1 MAAARKLA
9 ETVFVNDPKAN
20 GTLVLTA
27 GTEISDPA
35 VIQQITH
42 PDAWEPMV
50 EVPQNTVSKS
60 APPARRSKSVAP

>member
-1 MAAARKLA
+1 MTAARRLA
-9 ETVFVNDPKAN
+9 ETVFVIDPKAN

-50 EVPQNTVSKS
+50 EVPENT
-60 APPARRSKSVAP
+60 APKPALPARRSKSVAP